1 MTQFSLNRHSDNQ
14 FLKTI
19 ISKIQLTRKSNLQIF
34 SKQLN
39 LLNLLLILRDSQ
51 LNRQQLL
58 NEDFL
63 SDSLFNINPELD
75 RILGGVI
82 SWHTLCRSLSNCPIL
97 DNRKRMIILSIG
109 LLHISLIVVR
119 PGIRDPRRRCY

>member
-1 MTQFSLNRHSDNQ
+1 MTQLSVNRHSDNQ

-19 ISKIQLTRKSNLQIF
+19 ISKIQLTRKSNLQIS

-82 SWHTLCRSLSNCPIL
+82 SWHTLRRSLSNCPIL

-109 LLHISLIVVR
+109 LLHISLIVGR
-119 PGIRDPRRRCY
+119 PGIRDPRQRCY